1 MSDDTSQ
8 RSGTHQPWKI
18 IEDNQTLGWG
28 KLVCHAEIR
37 EFIDIAFLL
46 MSLIF
51 SCKKDTNKRVYLDLQ
66 YDWWPN

>member
-28 KLVCHAEIR
+28 KLVCHAEIK
-37 EFIDIAFLL
+37 EFRDISFLL
-46 MSLIF
+46 MSLNL
-51 SCKKDTNKRVYLDLQ
+51 SYKKDCTTR
-66 YDWWPN
+66 